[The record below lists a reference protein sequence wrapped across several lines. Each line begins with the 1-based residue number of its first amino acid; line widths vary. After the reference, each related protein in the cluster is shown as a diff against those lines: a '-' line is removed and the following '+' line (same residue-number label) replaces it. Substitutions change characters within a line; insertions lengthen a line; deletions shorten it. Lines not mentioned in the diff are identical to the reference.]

1 MRRAL
6 SRVSWTIVG
15 MAGGLALVAALA
27 PTGVAQVL
35 QLAAAL
41 QLAVAALVVARVH
54 PSLARPMPALA
65 AVAAVVA
72 TGELLLIAVPESSSA
87 RWLPHATMLVAR
99 VALIVILAYV
109 VRHRA
114 GRDPVGVLGDSLIVG
129 LGVWIVCWVTLV
141 RPSLDASTEGRAATV
156 LAGLSLPASTIVLGL
171 LVTIVFTDTIRT
183 TTVTMVAVAV
193 SAILLGDLLAAL
205 GTAGHLEV
213 SDSVVAAAYVLG
225 SLLVS
230 AALLHPSAA
239 TLVEPQPAGPLRPVT
254 GRLIATTSSLLVPV
268 TVLGVTGTTGAG
280 DRAMLGMSA
289 AVLAGAVT
297 WRAAQAVQAN
307 ARAQRELV
315 RSAQTDPLTRLPN
328 RSLMIERIM
337 VSLQESWPSDRRPT
351 VLFIDLDR
359 FKNIND
365 SLGHSVGDLVL
376 TTVARRL
383 VAAVP
388 ERASVARIS
397 GDEFVVLDPGTA
409 SVDDAVALAERVLEV
424 FQAPIPLRHG
434 DLFVTASVGVA
445 TANPNSAETA
455 DDLLRHADAA
465 MYRAKA
471 AGRNHLA
478 LFDESMLHHASRR
491 LATETAL
498 YRALERRELRLYHQP
513 IVDLGFGDVVG
524 FEALMRWQRADGTLV
539 PPGEFIPIA
548 EETGTIVPIGSWA
561 LLEALTQLRSWLDD
575 RVCGPTASVSVN
587 VSPRQLRDP
596 NFVAIVNE
604 ALVRSGVPA
613 SQLWLEVTE
622 SVMITEPEQALATLR
637 RLRGLGVRIAI
648 DDFGTG
654 YSSLSL
660 LQRFPIQRI
669 KIDREFV
676 NGLPEHASARSLVR
690 TIVAMGNSLGL
701 DTVAEGVE
709 TVKQLQ
715 LLAEFGCHKAQGYLI
730 SHPIPPEAMRSTV
743 HALEHVGAWP
753 GLGVRQPG

>member
-1 MRRAL
+1 M
-6 SRVSWTIVG
+6 
-15 MAGGLALVAALA
+15 
-27 PTGVAQVL
+27 VAQVL
-35 QLAAAL
+35 YLAAAA
-41 QLAVAALVVARVH
+41 QLAIAAAVVARVH
-54 PSLARPMPALA
+54 PSLARPMPVLG
-65 AVAAVVA
+65 AVAIVVA
-72 TGELLLIAVPESSSA
+72 TGELLLITVPESSSA
-87 RWLPHATMLVAR
+87 RWLPHATMLAAR
-99 VALIVILAYV
+99 LALLVTLAYV
-109 VRHRA
+109 VRRRG

-129 LGVWIVCWVTLV
+129 LGAWIVCWITLV
-141 RPSLDASTEGRAATV
+141 RPGLDVSAESSAATV
-156 LAGLSLPASTIVLGL
+156 LAGLSLPASTIVLSL
-171 LVTIVFTDTIRT
+171 LVTIVFTDTTRT
-183 TTVTMVAVAV
+183 TAVMMVVVAVA
-193 SAILLGDLLAAL
+193 AILAGDLLGAL
-205 GTAGHLEV
+205 GAAGHLAV
-213 SDSVVAAAYVLG
+213 GDSVVAATYVLG

-230 AALLHPSAA
+230 AALVHPSAA
-239 TLVEPQPAGPLRPVT
+239 TLVERRPTGPPRPIT

-268 TVLGVTGTTGAG
+268 TVLAVTGASGSA
-280 DRAMLGMSA
+280 DRAMLGVSA
-289 AVLAGAVT
+289 ALLAGAVT
-297 WRAAQAVQAN
+297 WRAAEAVRAN
-307 ARAQRELV
+307 SRAQRDLV
-315 RSAQTDPLTRLPN
+315 HSAQTDPLTRLPN

-337 VSLQESWPSDRRPT
+337 VSLQESWQSDRRPT

-383 VAAVP
+383 VTAVP
-388 ERASVARIS
+388 ERASVGRIS
-397 GDEFVVLDPGTA
+397 GDEFVVLDPGTTD
-409 SVDDAVALAERVLEV
+409 VDDAVALAERVLEV
-424 FQAPIPLRHG
+424 FREPVPLRHG

-471 AGRNHLA
+471 AGRNNLA
-478 LFDESMLHHASRR
+478 LFDESMLHHASHR

-513 IVDLGFGDVVG
+513 IIDLELGDVVG
-524 FEALMRWQRADGTLV
+524 FEALMRWQRTDGTLV

-548 EETGTIVPIGSWA
+548 EETGTIVPIGAWA
-561 LLEALTQLRSWLDD
+561 LLEALTQLRAWLDD
-575 RVCGPTASVSVN
+575 GVCGPTASMSVN

-596 NFVAIVNE
+596 NFVAIVHE
-604 ALVRSGVPA
+604 AIVRSGVPA

-622 SVMITEPEQALATLR
+622 SVMITEPEQALSTLR
-637 RLRGLGVRIAI
+637 RVRGLGVRIAI

-676 NGLPEHASARSLVR
+676 NGLPDDASARSLVR
-690 TIVAMGNSLGL
+690 TIVAMGSSLGL

-709 TVKQLQ
+709 TVRQLQ
-715 LLAEFGCHKAQGYLI
+715 LLGELGCLKAQGYLI

-753 GLGVRQPG
+753 GLGVRQPS